1 MLCGSAW
8 RQGNGVNSLKTIP
21 QLASDALGS
30 FLASHMQDRF
40 GCSSAHLTEIVPSIA
55 RLVLGCLGKSDALY
69 HDVEHTML
77 VTLAGHEILQ
87 GRALHSYVPAE
98 EYAHF
103 IIACLMH
110 DIGFVRGILRGDSK
124 DGYVIDTTGRKLT
137 LPRGASDAALFRY
150 HVDRSKL
157 FVMQCIEPIEAIDEQ
172 RVARAV
178 EYTRFPITPKVE
190 DDDEVN
196 LLVRAAD
203 FIGQLGD
210 PNYIAKANALYYEF
224 EEAGLNRQ
232 FGYTSPAD
240 VISSYPQFYWKTV
253 YPHIQTAIGYLNAT
267 PTGRQWIANLHSNLF
282 CAESEISLSGPQI
295 SLADANSFPM
305 KTMLS

>member
-1 MLCGSAW
+1 MVGWSM
-8 RQGNGVNSLKTIP
+8 KTVAE
-21 QLASDALGS
+21 LASDAVGA
-30 FLASHMQDRF
+30 FLASHMQRRF
-40 GCSSAHLTEIVPSIA
+40 GCSGAHLTEIVPSIA
-55 RLVLGCLGKSDALY
+55 RLALGCIGNSDALY

-87 GRALHSYVPAE
+87 GRALYAHVPAE

-110 DIGFVRGILRGDSK
+110 DIGFVRGIVQGDGK

-157 FVMQCIEPIEAIDEQ
+157 FVMQCIKPMEAIDEQ
-172 RVARAV
+172 RIARAV
-178 EYTRFPITPKVE
+178 EYTRFPITVSPKPGE
-190 DDDEVN
+190 DDE
-196 LLVRAAD
+196 LSILVRAAD

-210 PNYIAKANALYYEF
+210 PNYIAKANALFYEF
-224 EEAGLNRQ
+224 EEAGLNRD

-240 VISSYPQFYWKTV
+240 VVTFYPQFYWNTV
-253 YPHIQTAIGYLNAT
+253 YPHIETAIGYLNAT
-267 PTGRQWIANLHSNLF
+267 PSGRQWIANVHSNVF
-282 CAESEISLSGPQI
+282 RAESEIPLSGPQI
-295 SLADANSFPM
+295 SVPDANSFAL
-305 KTMLS
+305 KKSMLS

>member
-1 MLCGSAW
+1 MKTLPELAAE
-8 RQGNGVNSLKTIP
+8 SL
-21 QLASDALGS
+21 SS
-30 FLASHMQDRF
+30 FLACHMQCAF
-40 GCSSAHLTEIVPSIA
+40 GCSGAHLTEIVPSIA
-55 RLVLGCLGKSDALY
+55 RLALGCIGNSDALY

-87 GRALHSYVPAE
+87 GRALHSRVSAA

-110 DIGFVRGILRGDSK
+110 DIGFVRGIVKGDGR
-124 DGYVIDTTGRKLT
+124 DGYVIDTTGRKVP

-157 FVMQCIEPIEAIDEQ
+157 FVMQCIKPIEGIDEQ

-178 EYTRFPITPKVE
+178 EYTRFPVRMPPKGE
-190 DDDEVN
+190 EPDEVSR
-196 LLVRAAD
+196 LVRAAD

-224 EEAGLNRQ
+224 EEAGMNRQ
-232 FGYTSPAD
+232 FGYSSPAD
-240 VISSYPQFYWKTV
+240 IVSAYPQFFWKSV
-253 YPHIQTAIGYLNAT
+253 YPHIQTAIDYLNAT
-267 PTGRQWIANLHSNLF
+267 PTGRRWIANLHSNVF
-282 CAESEISLSGPQI
+282 RAESEISLSGPQI
-295 SLADANSFPM
+295 GVAEAD
-305 KTMLS
+305 TLSACSA

>member
-1 MLCGSAW
+1 M
-8 RQGNGVNSLKTIP
+8 KTIP
-21 QLASDALGS
+21 ELAADFLGS
-30 FLASHMQDRF
+30 FLASHMQVRF
-40 GCSSAHLTEIVPSIA
+40 GCSGAHLTEIVPSIA
-55 RLVLGCLGKSDALY
+55 RLVLENIGKSDALY

-77 VTLAGHEILQ
+77 VTLAGHDILQ
-87 GRALHSYVPAE
+87 GRALHSPVSAE

-110 DIGFVRGILRGDSK
+110 DIGFVRGILQGDGQ
-124 DGYVIDTTGRKLT
+124 DGYVINPTGRKLS

-157 FVMQCIEPIEAIDEQ
+157 FVMQCIKRIKGIDEQ

-178 EYTRFPITPKVE
+178 EYTRFPISQAEE
-190 DDDEVN
+190 DDELN
-196 LLVRAAD
+196 RLVRAAD
-203 FIGQLGD
+203 FVGQLGD
-210 PNYIAKANALYYEF
+210 PNYITKANALYYEF

-240 VISSYPQFYWKTV
+240 IVSFYPQFYWKTA

-267 PTGRQWIANLHSNLF
+267 PRGRHWIASLQSNVF
-282 CAESEISLSGPQI
+282 RAESEISLSGPQM
-295 SLADANSFPM
+295 SVPDDAFPA
-305 KTMLS
+305 KSVLGG